1 MNKVDER
8 LVTVSVSLPAAVVKL
23 LDELA
28 TGEKRSRSFY
38 MRKFIENALTASDDR
53 KAG

>member
-28 TGEKRSRSFY
+28 AASEQRSRSFI
-38 MRKFIENALTASDDR
+38 MRKFIENALSADER